1 VAGALLTVLHLAP
14 HPDDE
19 VIGAPATLLR
29 LRDAGHRVV
38 NLACSLGR
46 PEDHERRRAEVE
58 EACRRAGFDLRVH
71 EPPLEISNGDD
82 LGAAQKALGDAV
94 GRIAGELGVD
104 LVIAPSPHDGH
115 PGHEVVGRAVRDV
128 LARDGAPRLW
138 MWGLWADLPLP
149 TLFVPFG
156 EEELARATYA
166 LCAHAGELARNA
178 YVDLLRARATA
189 ARVLGAE
196 RVFGFGEEGRPVRY
210 AELLTEAAFA
220 DGQWWAG
227 AGREPDPAGPLTD
240 VPPERPLGWWMSEPS
255 FSDRLEGERPRGAER
270 RAAVP

>member
-1 VAGALLTVLHLAP
+1 MAGASLTVLHLAP

-29 LRDAGHRVV
+29 LRDAGHRIV
-38 NLACSLGR
+38 NLACSLGH
-46 PEDHERRRAEVE
+46 PEDHERRRDEVT

-71 EPPLEISNGDD
+71 EPPLKISGGDD
-82 LGAAQKALGDAV
+82 LGAAQKALGDTV
-94 GRIAGELGVD
+94 GRFVDELGVD
-104 LVIAPSPHDGH
+104 LVVAPSPHDGH
-115 PGHEVVGRAVRDV
+115 PGHEVVGRAARDA

-178 YVDLLRARATA
+178 YVDLVRARAMA

-220 DGQWWAG
+220 GGRWWAG
-227 AGREPDPAGPLTD
+227 AGREPDPAGPLQD
-240 VPPERPLGWWMSEPS
+240 VGQERPLGWWMSERS
-255 FSDRLEGERPRGAER
+255 FSDRLEEERRREAER